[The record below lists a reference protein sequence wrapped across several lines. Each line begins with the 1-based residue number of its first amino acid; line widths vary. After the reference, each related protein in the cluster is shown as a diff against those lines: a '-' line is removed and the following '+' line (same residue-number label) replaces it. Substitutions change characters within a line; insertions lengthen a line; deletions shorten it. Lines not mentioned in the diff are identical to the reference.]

1 MNLDTLRKKRV
12 KRKGT
17 KTTAYTGQRH
27 IFNILDRA
35 TRKFHGDLGL
45 WMQYIEYAR
54 SQKANKK
61 LAKLLTEVIRMHPTK
76 PEVWIY
82 AARYAMDVQA
92 DANAARSYMQRG
104 LRFNQRNRTMY
115 LEHARLEMGYIA
127 KLSARRKILGIDS
140 ATSEVASLTAD
151 SAQALDDQSD
161 MIALPTYTAEDLAEQ
176 GEDGISRDTRQAL
189 SGEDPLA
196 KLLSGAIPLAI
207 FDNAMQQF
215 GSPLD
220 LAEQFYTMFTVFTRI
235 SALSLIL
242 QRVLDSM
249 VATAAD
255 SPFTQSCFCRQ
266 SLAGLSIDDPTFPV
280 AMGDVLKRI
289 RSSLAASSDKATFAK
304 KVSDWLAVLA
314 ADEQM
319 APELKQVIAV
329 MLKQLAKQTT
339 DGAQP

>member
-45 WMQYIEYAR
+45 WMQYIDYAR

-61 LAKLLTEVIRMHPTK
+61 LTKLLTEVIRMHPTK

-104 LRFNQRNRTMY
+104 LRFNQRSKTMY
-115 LEHARLEMGYIA
+115 LEHARLEMGYIS
-127 KLSARRKILGIDS
+127 KLSARRKILGIG
-140 ATSEVASLTAD
+140 AAASEVASLPAD
-151 SAQALDDQSD
+151 PAQRLDDQAN
-161 MIALPTYTAEDLAEQ
+161 MIELPTYTAEDLEEQ
-176 GEDGISRDTRQAL
+176 GEGGIPRATNQAL
-189 SGEDPLA
+189 SGEDPMA

-215 GSPLD
+215 DSPLD
-220 LAEQFYTMFTVFTRI
+220 LAEQFYTIFSVFTGI
-235 SALSLIL
+235 SALPFIT
-242 QRVLDSM
+242 QQVLDRM
-249 VATAAD
+249 VATAPE
-255 SPFTQSCFCRQ
+255 SPPTQSCFCRQ
-266 SLAGLSIDDPTFPV
+266 PLAGISIDDPVFP
-280 AMGDVLKRI
+280 AAIGDVLKRI
-289 RSSLAASSDKATFAK
+289 RVSLAASSDKSIFAK
-304 KVSDWLAVLA
+304 KVSDWLVVLA
-314 ADEQM
+314 ADEQL

-329 MLKQLAKQTT
+329 TLKQLAKQTT
-339 DGAQP
+339 

>member
-45 WMQYIEYAR
+45 WMQYIDYAR

-61 LAKLLTEVIRMHPTK
+61 LTKLLTEVIRMHPTK

-104 LRFNQRNRTMY
+104 LRFNQRSKTMY
-115 LEHARLEMGYIA
+115 LEHARLEMGYIS
-127 KLSARRKILGIDS
+127 KLSARRKILGIG
-140 ATSEVASLTAD
+140 AAASEVASLPAD
-151 SAQALDDQSD
+151 PAQRLDDQAD
-161 MIALPTYTAEDLAEQ
+161 MIELPTYTAEDLEEQ
-176 GEDGISRDTRQAL
+176 GEGGIPRATNQAL
-189 SGEDPLA
+189 SGEDPMA

-215 GSPLD
+215 DSPLD
-220 LAEQFYTMFTVFTRI
+220 LAEQFYTIFSVFTGI
-235 SALSLIL
+235 SALPFIT
-242 QRVLDSM
+242 QQVLDRM
-249 VATAAD
+249 VATAPE
-255 SPFTQSCFCRQ
+255 SPPTQSCFCRQ
-266 SLAGLSIDDPTFPV
+266 PLAGISIDDPVFP
-280 AMGDVLKRI
+280 AAIGDVLKRI
-289 RSSLAASSDKATFAK
+289 RVSLAASSDKSIFAK
-304 KVSDWLAVLA
+304 KVSDWLVVLA
-314 ADEQM
+314 ADEQL

-329 MLKQLAKQTT
+329 TLKQLAKQTT
-339 DGAQP
+339 